1 MLPARWMKLPC
12 MKRDVND
19 VIGQS
24 SPVTGHELFTSQG
37 W

>member
-12 MKRDVND
+12 MKSDVND
-19 VIGQS
+19 VSGQS
-24 SPVTGHELFTSQG
+24 PPVTAHESSTSHG